1 MMFFL
6 QSCQKNSSTKN
17 KQLKISFYSDPQTAD
32 PRKSGDLISSTL
44 IIMLNNGLTLKENGQ
59 LKLAIAKSYEISED
73 GKEYTFHLRDC
84 YWSDGVKIT
93 AYDFEKSWKKV
104 IDPNFPSL
112 CPQLFY
118 PIKNAE
124 KAAKGEVDANE
135 VDIHALDAKTL
146 KVILENPTPYFL
158 SLTSSLVYYPTPSHI
173 VEKDPNWATYKN
185 KKLVTNGP
193 FILSKWD
200 SNRSILLEKNPM
212 YWNKQNIKLDSIHI
226 SIINDENTALQ
237 MFQLGKL
244 DLLGTAISPL
254 PIDSIPT
261 LKNQKALKSY
271 EIAGSTFCT
280 FNTTKFPF
288 NNKKIRQAFSM
299 TIKREDIVNE
309 ITQLNEPAASRIF
322 PPVLMNGKNRQII
335 ESYNLQK
342 AKQLFEEGLNE
353 LNAKAKDI
361 KLTFSITSSNSEKKL
376 AETLQEH
383 WQKAFNIK
391 INIEKSDSKTMLER
405 FHKHD
410 YQFGLRIWLVQYF
423 DAMNILER
431 FKYKNHPKNFPNWEN
446 QNYIELLD
454 KAICSNDIY
463 LREKILEKA
472 EDILADEMPITPIYH
487 WKYATLVNPRI
498 KNANIGPIGDL
509 AFERIII
516 EDEN

>member
-200 SNRSILLEKNPM
+200 SK
-212 YWNKQNIKLDSIHI
+212 
-226 SIINDENTALQ
+226 
-237 MFQLGKL
+237 
-244 DLLGTAISPL
+244 
-254 PIDSIPT
+254 
-261 LKNQKALKSY
+261 
-271 EIAGSTFCT
+271 
-280 FNTTKFPF
+280 
-288 NNKKIRQAFSM
+288 
-299 TIKREDIVNE
+299 
-309 ITQLNEPAASRIF
+309 
-322 PPVLMNGKNRQII
+322 
-335 ESYNLQK
+335 
-342 AKQLFEEGLNE
+342 
-353 LNAKAKDI
+353 
-361 KLTFSITSSNSEKKL
+361 
-376 AETLQEH
+376 
-383 WQKAFNIK
+383 
-391 INIEKSDSKTMLER
+391 
-405 FHKHD
+405 
-410 YQFGLRIWLVQYF
+410 
-423 DAMNILER
+423 
-431 FKYKNHPKNFPNWEN
+431 
-446 QNYIELLD
+446 
-454 KAICSNDIY
+454 
-463 LREKILEKA
+463 
-472 EDILADEMPITPIYH
+472 
-487 WKYATLVNPRI
+487 
-498 KNANIGPIGDL
+498 
-509 AFERIII
+509 
-516 EDEN
+516 